1 MNPPIITLLPVCT
14 KARVEM
20 LSSCAGTA
28 GGCAQYLPPVLNT
41 LLPLPPPQ
49 TIISL
54 PVQTAV
60 WLTRPEGAPA
70 VVVALHVSV
79 LGLYRP
85 PVFALL
91 PSNPPQTIISLP
103 VQTAACTSRPEGAS
117 WILVLAQLS
126 VLGLYLLPVFK
137 KVGVMPIDPPQM
149 IIS

>member
-20 LSSCAGTA
+20 LSSCAGTT

-54 PVQTAV
+54 PVQTA
-60 WLTRPEGAPA
+60 
-70 VVVALHVSV
+70 
-79 LGLYRP
+79 
-85 PVFALL
+85 
-91 PSNPPQTIISLP
+91 
-103 VQTAACTSRPEGAS
+103 ACASRPEGAS

-149 IIS
+149 IISLPVHTAVKKCRPVGALAVL